1 MSTHPAP
8 LARAIPIAE
17 ALRESAPL
25 GRLAARMQRSNALF
39 AAAAPAFPPGLAA
52 QVSAGP
58 VDDEGWSLLCSNAAV
73 AAKLRQLV
81 PLLEQ
86 RLRDAGQPVAAIRVK
101 VQPR

>member
-1 MSTHPAP
+1 M
-8 LARAIPIAE
+8 PIAQ

-25 GRLAARMQRSNALF
+25 GRLSERLRLSNSLF
-39 AAAAPAFPPGLAA
+39 AAVAPVLPSGLSTE
-52 QVSAGP
+52 VSAGP

-81 PLLEQ
+81 PHLQQ
-86 RLRDAGQPVAAIRVK
+86 RLRDSGQPVATIRVK